1 MGDFPRK
8 SDEPHPASII
18 DWLLKQRPGLP
29 D

>member
-8 SDEPHPASII
+8 SDEPDPASII